1 MDQFTRRI
9 IQANLR
15 VLEVVEIKTVPDVP
29 RSHPF
34 VERLIGNS
42 KERVLESTLILDNRG
57 PGGEAAR
64 VSRVF

>member
-1 MDQFTRRI
+1 
-9 IQANLR
+9 

-29 RSHPF
+29 LSHPS
-34 VERLIGNS
+34 VERLVG
-42 KERVLESTLILDNRG
+42 TLRRECLDLDDGG